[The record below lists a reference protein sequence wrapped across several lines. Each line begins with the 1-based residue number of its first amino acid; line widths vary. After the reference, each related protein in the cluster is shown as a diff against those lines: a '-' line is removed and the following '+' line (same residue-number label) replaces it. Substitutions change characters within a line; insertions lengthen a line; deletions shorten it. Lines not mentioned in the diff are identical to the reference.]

1 MTMTKKD
8 ALTIALNTLTADS
21 YNITYKNVRFG
32 DGHIGDATETVKGA
46 EVREVLSKM
55 IAQLSK
61 PHTPKSEEAKAKANA
76 LRKEKTAAA
85 RAELVAKV
93 APILREGLSHTLE
106 GLTAKELF
114 AEVADKL
121 PEDFTA
127 LKVQN
132 VLLRDMREE
141 LVITEA
147 KGKANTYALK
157 SVVG

>member
-1 MTMTKKD
+1 MT
-8 ALTIALNTLTADS
+8 NTLTYAQALEMAIKVCS
-21 YNITYKNVRFG
+21 VPANAEEYS
-32 DGHIGDATETVKGA
+32 TVVEKLTA
-46 EVREVLSKM
+46 LKEKYSKTHTLSD
-55 IAQLSK
+55 
-61 PHTPKSEEAKAKANA
+61 EAKAKQSE
-76 LRKEKTAAA
+76 LRKAKTAAA
-85 RAELVAKV
+85 RSELITKV
-93 APILREGLSHTLE
+93 APVLREGLSHTLM

-127 LKVQN
+127 PKVQN
-132 VLLRDMREE
+132 VLLREMRDE

>member
-1 MTMTKKD
+1 MTITKKD

-21 YNITYKNVRFG
+21 YNITYQNVQFG
-32 DGHIGDATETVKGA
+32 DGHIGDSTETINGA

-61 PHTPKSEEAKAKANA
+61 PRSPKSEEAKAKANA
-76 LRKEKTAAA
+76 ARKAKTAQV
-85 RAELVAKV
+85 RAELIAKV
-93 APILREGLSHTLE
+93 APVLREGLSHTLE

-132 VLLRDMREE
+132 VLLREMREE

-147 KGKANTYALK
+147 KGKANTYRLK
-157 SVVG
+157 ERA